1 MGLLLFAKVIASVLL
16 SLLSGRSS
24 FFLAGSE
31 LIFFALSPAVE
42 LGSMWPP
49 AGVHT
54 SSPFTVPLLNTLILL
69 TSGASVTWASSSLS
83 SAMYFSADSALCLSL
98 LLGFSFLCFQVA
110 EYYFSSFTLADSC
123 FGSSFFMLTGF
134 HGLHVFIG
142 CALLLLALVRL
153 KQGYITCSRHT
164 SMLAAVWYWHFVD
177 VVWLVLFVFV
187 YI

>member
-1 MGLLLFAKVIASVLL
+1 MGAYF
-16 SLLSGRSS
+16 
-24 FFLAGSE
+24 
-31 LIFFALSPAVE
+31 FFALSPAVE

-83 SAMYFSADSALCLSL
+83 SAMYFSADSALWLSL
-98 LLGFSFLCFQVA
+98 FSGCRVLFFIFYSCRFLLWILI
-110 EYYFSSFTLADSC
+110 
-123 FGSSFFMLTGF
+123 F
-134 HGLHVFIG
+134 HAYWLPWPTRFYWV
-142 CALLLLALVRL
+142 CPPLVRL

-177 VVWLVLFVFV
+177 VVWLVLFVFFFFWGGKKKKKKKKK
-187 YI
+187 

>member
-1 MGLLLFAKVIASVLL
+1 MGSQRSLHRFCSLYCQGGLLFFWLVL
-16 SLLSGRSS
+16 SL
-24 FFLAGSE
+24 F
-31 LIFFALSPAVE
+31 FFALSPAVE

-110 EYYFSSFTLADSC
+110 EYYFSC
-123 FGSSFFMLTGF
+123 
-134 HGLHVFIG
+134 
-142 CALLLLALVRL
+142 LLASMAYTFLLGVPSF
-153 KQGYITCSRHT
+153 CS
-164 SMLAAVWYWHFVD
+164 L
-177 VVWLVLFVFV
+177 LFALSRG
-187 YI
+187 ISL